1 MVITKL
7 QQKTEA
13 LTDKE
18 VLFFYKIA
26 ELELNQEDL
35 DKPEKYVKVINKLAH
50 PKTTSVS
57 QVLGVIPK
65 FIVQLEKEDFY
76 LTYKHLGLV

>member
-7 QQKTEA
+7 QQKTEV

-26 ELELNQEDL
+26 ELELNKEAL
-35 DKPEKYVKVINKLAH
+35 NKEVCR
-50 PKTTSVS
+50 S
-57 QVLGVIPK
+57 
-65 FIVQLEKEDFY
+65 
-76 LTYKHLGLV
+76 YK